1 MRSEPVRYPDEGSSL
16 LEVLVSLA
24 IVSIAMAGLGSFF
37 VNGNRAVAESRDQRQ
52 AIQVAAGGVEE
63 VRALEGSSLLSGRG
77 PVRVKD
83 QWDKALTGP
92 YRARLK
98 PYLNSMQMASD
109 PEIKDTTSTVGDEAP
124 LSTATKT
131 VTVGSATFERT
142 IYVGKCEVY
151 FLRNDDCVN
160 PKNVTAPP
168 NKAEILRYFRVVVL
182 VTGPGK
188 TCTDAG
194 RCSYIASTLVSEA
207 AEPTF
212 DSNPGVPKL
221 VTSELTFYVGRE
233 RGYQLDVDAGKPLY
247 TWTLTSRPSWLA
259 QPTAVGYVV
268 GKPTALGVTNTTLRV
283 TDSNGIWDEGTLKL
297 IVVAPPS
304 LIVPTA
310 SQSHVG
316 DDVALSLAT
325 AGGVQKYAYSSAN
338 LPAELDLDPATGK
351 ITGKLTK
358 AGAYSITVKVED
370 ANGEADQKTFTH
382 TVVQPVTMTVPAA
395 QSVNLG
401 SAVAATATAAGGTG
415 AYTYTLS
422 EAPAGVTISSATGVI
437 SGTPTVA
444 GRYLPKVTV
453 TDSAGGTAGTAAQ
466 TFELVV
472 VTTDKLT
479 FTAPN
484 LVGADRTSAS
494 GTATSM
500 ALAANADILL
510 LKNVSFTATGLPP
523 GLKVNNGQDAIIG
536 TPTTKGTY
544 LVKITANSLLPV
556 PQTAVLNLVWTIT

>member
-1 MRSEPVRYPDEGSSL
+1 MRSEPVRYSDEGTSL

-24 IVSIAMAGLGSFF
+24 VVSIAMAGLGSFF
-37 VNGNRAVAESRDQRQ
+37 VTGNHAVADSRDQRQ
-52 AIQVAAGGVEE
+52 AVQAAAGGIEE

-77 PVRVKD
+77 PVRVKA
-83 QWDKALTGP
+83 QWDAALTGS
-92 YRARLK
+92 YRAKLK

-109 PEIKDTTSTVGDEAP
+109 PEIKDTSSTVGDEAP

-151 FLRNDDCVN
+151 YLRNDDCVN
-160 PKNVTAPP
+160 PSNVTAPS

-182 VTGPGK
+182 VSWPGK
-188 TCTDAG
+188 TCDSG

-221 VTSELTFYVGRE
+221 MTSELTFYVGRAKT
-233 RGYQLDVDAGKPLY
+233 YQFDVDAGKPLY
-247 TWTLTSRPSWLA
+247 TWTIGSRPSWLTA
-259 QPTAVGYVV
+259 PTAVGWVT
-268 GKPTALGVTNTTLRV
+268 GTPTAIGVTNTTLRV
-283 TDSNGIWDEGTLKL
+283 TDGNGIWDEGTLKL
-297 IVVAPPS
+297 TVVAPPS
-304 LIVPTA
+304 LTVPTA
-310 SQSHVG
+310 SQSHIG
-316 DDVALSLAT
+316 DDVSLTLAT

-358 AGAYSITVKVED
+358 AGAYTITVKVED

-382 TVVQPVTMTVPAA
+382 TVVQPVTVTAPAA

-401 SAVAATATAAGGTG
+401 SAVAATATAASGTG
-415 AYTYTLS
+415 GYTYAIS
-422 EAPAGVTISSATGVI
+422 DAPTGVTINSATGVI
-437 SGTPTVA
+437 SGSPTVA

-453 TDSAGGTAGTAAQ
+453 TDSAGGTGGTASQ

-472 VTTDKLT
+472 VTTTKLT
-479 FTAPN
+479 FTAPG
-484 LVGADRTSAS
+484 LAGADRTSAS

-500 ALAANADILL
+500 PLTTNADILL
-510 LKNVSFTATGLPP
+510 LKNVSFTVTGLPP
-523 GLKVNNGQDAIIG
+523 GLKLNNGQDAIVG
-536 TPTTKGTY
+536 TPTTPGTY

>member
-1 MRSEPVRYPDEGSSL
+1 MRSEPVRPSDEGTSL

-24 IVSIAMAGLGSFF
+24 VVSIAMAGLGSFF
-37 VNGNRAVAESRDQRQ
+37 VTGNHAVAGSRDQRQ
-52 AIQVAAGGVEE
+52 AVQAAAGGIEE

-77 PVRVKD
+77 PVKVKA
-83 QWDKALTGP
+83 QWDAALAGP
-92 YRARLK
+92 YRTRLK

-109 PEIKDTTSTVGDEAP
+109 PEIKDTNSTVGDEAP

-131 VTVGSATFERT
+131 VTVGSATFDRT

-160 PKNVTAPP
+160 PANVTAPS

-182 VTGPGK
+182 VAWPGK
-188 TCTDAG
+188 TCTDG

-247 TWTLTSRPSWLA
+247 TWTITPRPSWLA
-259 QPTAVGYVV
+259 APTAVGYVV
-268 GKPTALGVTNTTLRV
+268 GKPTVAGVTNTTLRV
-283 TDSNGIWDEGTLKL
+283 TDGNGIWDEGTLKL
-297 IVVAPPS
+297 TVVVPPS
-304 LIVPTA
+304 LAVPAT
-310 SQSHVG
+310 SQSHIG
-316 DDVALSLAT
+316 DDVSLT
-325 AGGVQKYAYSSAN
+325 PTTTGGVPKYAYSSAN
-338 LPAELDLDPATGK
+338 LPEELDLDPATGK

-358 AGAYSITVKVED
+358 AGTYSITLRVED
-370 ANGEADQKTFTH
+370 AFGEADQKTFTH
-382 TVVQPVTMTVPAA
+382 TVVQPVTLTAPAA

-401 SAVAATATAAGGTG
+401 SAVAATAKAASGTG
-415 AYTYTLS
+415 VYTYALS
-422 EAPAGVTISSATGVI
+422 DAPAGVTINATTGVI

-453 TDSAGGTAGTAAQ
+453 TDSAGGTGGTAGQ

-472 VTTDKLT
+472 ATTTKLT
-479 FTAPN
+479 FTAPG

-494 GTATSM
+494 GVATSM
-500 ALAANADILL
+500 PLTTNADILL
-510 LKNVSFTATGLPP
+510 LRNVSFTITGLPP
-523 GLKVNNGQDAIIG
+523 GLKLNTGQDAISG

-544 LVKITANSLLPV
+544 LVKITANSLLPA